1 MPFDVHSL
9 MQDPNHIDRVIRFTV
24 KHNVRASGV
33 AKDVANIY
41 QCLVHL
47 AFGPYEVEPMV
58 GRCRMS
64 RLVRHTSH
72 TRNASANFT
81 QYDAPVGNAASL
93 KS

>member
-1 MPFDVHSL
+1 MSLDVHSL
-9 MQDPNHIDRVIRFTV
+9 MQDTDDVDVFIRFTV

-33 AKDVANIY
+33 AKDVANIC

-47 AFGPYEVEPMV
+47 AFGPYEVETMV
-58 GRCRMS
+58 GRCCMS
-64 RLVRHTSH
+64 HLVRH